1 MSQMP
6 LRYEISN
13 WDQATQCISNN
24 STKLHIRI
32 SHINND
38 QNFSGIRI
46 AVEHDMYGI
55 LFSTV
60 IQAEG
65 EIVTPL
71 GDEELTTDD
80 ILIQLS
86 KFGFLITYA
95 YNDRM
100 TEEQIEYLITLDGLK
115 FDKIRVLP
123 VIEYDSVGSSDVK
136 MYVVVFQSDKLPKWL
151 NENIAVR
158 RSEFLNALGKGSA
171 LNLEGISETKKFV
184 WDWLTFVGTIKDI
197 INDYVY
203 AKEAEDEGD
212 GE

>member
-1 MSQMP
+1 MAMP

-13 WDQATQCISNN
+13 WDQAVQCLSNN

-32 SHINND
+32 SHINNN

-65 EIVTPL
+65 EIITPL
-71 GDEELTTDD
+71 GDDELTTDD
-80 ILIQLS
+80 ILVQLS

-123 VIEYDSVGSSDVK
+123 VIEYNRIGSREVK

-151 NENIAVR
+151 NENIAIS

-203 AKEAEDEGD
+203 AKEAEDKGD